1 MAEPFKNLI
10 NAALVQRIAAHLQ
23 AATPRFDARQF
34 IAISTAGL
42 EALEMKARAMQLAGA
57 LQATL
62 PADFDEAARAIE
74 TTLAPAWPGDR
85 LRSDDPCRHGLEGW
99 AL

>member
-23 AATPRFDARQF
+23 AATLRFEARQF

-42 EALEMKARAMQLAGA
+42 GAGNEG
-57 LQATL
+57 TR
-62 PADFDEAARAIE
+62 DAAGRCA
-74 TTLAPAWPGDR
+74 AGHASG
-85 LRSDDPCRHGLEGW
+85 
-99 AL
+99 

>member
-1 MAEPFKNLI
+1 
-10 NAALVQRIAAHLQ
+10 
-23 AATPRFDARQF
+23 
-34 IAISTAGL
+34 
-42 EALEMKARAMQLAGA
+42 MQLAGA

-85 LRSDDPCRHGLEGW
+85 LRSDDACRHGLEGW